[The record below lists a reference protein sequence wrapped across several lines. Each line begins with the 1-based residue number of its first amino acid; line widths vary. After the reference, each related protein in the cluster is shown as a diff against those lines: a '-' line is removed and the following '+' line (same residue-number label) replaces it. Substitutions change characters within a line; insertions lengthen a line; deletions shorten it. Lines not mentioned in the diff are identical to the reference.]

1 MTMRKRPD
9 IDETEKQLFRDA
21 VRGVKPLPQVNK
33 LEPSAPPIETGF
45 KKRRKI
51 HEEPSPA
58 PLSDFENQAPLSSED
73 LVEFNR
79 AGIQHKTLRKLRTGQ
94 YNVEA
99 ILDLHGMTVTEA
111 RETLYHFLLQCQE
124 KGAYH
129 VLLVHGKGRI
139 SGNPI
144 LKNKL
149 NHWLRQLDIVL
160 AFCSARAK
168 DGHSGAMYVL
178 LKQKKRGDL

>member
-1 MTMRKRPD
+1 MPKKTD
-9 IDETEKQLFRDA
+9 IDAADKQLFRDA
-21 VRGVKPLPQVNK
+21 MRDVKPLKQPKK
-33 LEPSAPPIETGF
+33 LATLPPSIETSF
-45 KKRRKI
+45 KKRRRAS
-51 HEEPSPA
+51 EEPLLA
-58 PLSDFENQAPLSSED
+58 PLSDFENLDQLSSED

-79 AGIQHKTLRKLRTGQ
+79 AGIQHKILRKLRGGQ

-111 RETLYHFLLQCQE
+111 RESLYHFLLQCQQ
-124 KGAYH
+124 KGACH
-129 VLLVHGKGRI
+129 ILIVHGKGRI
-139 SGNPI
+139 SGRPI

-149 NHWLRQLDIVL
+149 NHWLRQLDNVL

-178 LKQKKRGDL
+178 LKQQKGENHR